1 MGLGEAPE
9 ELRALA
15 ARMDDVAAQVRDL
28 GADLVGLR
36 EEIGWRSV
44 AAEEYRESLRERAE
58 VTGRSAERVEDVAA
72 ALREHADG
80 VADTLAAI
88 ESARAFLLS
97 AFEDAR
103 SVLAD
108 LWSGVIEAVTPGVER
123 AQQVVDIVAG
133 APSVDI
139 DLEWI
144 DRARRAGWP
153 A

>member
-15 ARMDDVAAQVRDL
+15 ARMDDVVAQVRDL

-36 EEIGWRSV
+36 EQIGWQSL
-44 AAEEYRESLRERAE
+44 AAEEYRESLLERAE

-72 ALREHADG
+72 ALRAHADG
-80 VADTLAAI
+80 VEDTLAAI
-88 ESARAFLLS
+88 ESARTFLLS
-97 AFEDAR
+97 AFDDAR
-103 SVLAD
+103 SVLSD
-108 LWSGVIEAVTPGVER
+108 LWNGVIDAVTPGVER
-123 AQQVVDIVAG
+123 AQEVVDLVTG
-133 APSVDI
+133 APSADI